1 MTSDA
6 AKATAL
12 LQPIV
17 GMYLSQLGVG
27 VGQLQMHFSGEASL
41 SYENDIRVDGSA
53 SVKPQSLD
61 GLALLLPLLN
71 ETVTQVAAD
80 GSGGLSLSFGTSRIQ
95 CDGDQHYEAWTYNGP
110 NRVMVVSIPGGDLA
124 IWS

>member
-1 MTSDA
+1 MTSEA

-41 SYENDIRVDGSA
+41 SYENDIRVNGSA
-53 SVKPQSLD
+53 SVKPPSLD

-71 ETVTQVAAD
+71 ETVTQGAAD
-80 GSGGLSLSFGTSRIQ
+80 GSGGLSLSFGNSRVQ
-95 CDGDQHYEAWTYNGP
+95 CDGDQHYEARTYNGP
-110 NRVMVVSIPGGDLA
+110 SRVMVVSIPGGDLA